1 MMLLV
6 SVIPGNYTFLE
17 CANCMCR
24 FLQRLREADPS
35 VGDHLVA
42 QKVDPH
48 YFAFRWMTVLFS
60 QDIEHLPDVLRV
72 WDFLF
77 GDPQGC
83 KEAVMR
89 FCCALLLVCTACI
102 NHHFLR
108 LQKCIDVHVEVF

>member
-1 MMLLV
+1 
-6 SVIPGNYTFLE
+6 
-17 CANCMCR
+17 
-24 FLQRLREADPS
+24 
-35 VGDHLVA
+35 VGAHLVA

-89 FCCALLLVCTACI
+89 FCCALLLVPSSLYLSALSVRHCLLVQSI
-102 NHHFLR
+102 IIWGYRQYKL
-108 LQKCIDVHVEVF
+108 KEG